1 MHPTNRKVY
10 LILFSV
16 AFNGIF
22 KSQGAKVKLMV
33 CKKTQSKMHK
43 NAWKQ
48 KLFLKCKTNNFSMK
62 DFFSFSNL
70 LRFHAVNNEEI
81 SLRSASYLY

>member
-16 AFNGIF
+16 AFNGLF

-33 CKKTQSKMHK
+33 CKKTQSKMNK

-48 KLFLKCKTNNFSMK
+48 TFTKMQNQQLFSKK
-62 DFFSFSNL
+62 DFFSFQN
-70 LRFHAVNNEEI
+70 
-81 SLRSASYLY
+81 Y